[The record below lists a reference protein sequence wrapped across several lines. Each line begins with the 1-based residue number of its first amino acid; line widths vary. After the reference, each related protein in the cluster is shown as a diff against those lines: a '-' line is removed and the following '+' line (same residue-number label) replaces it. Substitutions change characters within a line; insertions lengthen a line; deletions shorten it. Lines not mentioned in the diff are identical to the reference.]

1 MNYDITDIENPLSWA
16 VITMFLIL
24 MAIMFTPYGLLSHD
38 TPLNRIFL
46 LCMGILSAFGA
57 KSTARMYRR
66 KKDEEENPHLKL

>member
-1 MNYDITDIENPLSWA
+1 MNYDITDIEKPLSWA
-16 VITMFLIL
+16 VITMLLIL
-24 MAIMFTPYGLLSHD
+24 MAIMLIPYGLLSHD

-66 KKDEEENPHLKL
+66 KKDEEENPLLKL